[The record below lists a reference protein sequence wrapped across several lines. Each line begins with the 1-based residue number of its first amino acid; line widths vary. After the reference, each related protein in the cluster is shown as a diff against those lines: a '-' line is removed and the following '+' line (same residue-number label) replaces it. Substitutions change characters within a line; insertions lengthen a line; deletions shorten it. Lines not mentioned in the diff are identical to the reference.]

1 MDLGVSMDVRVDT
14 GGLGSMIRGG
24 TGELLQMAF
33 GGQGY
38 VLVQPSESV
47 TEGGHQSGGKG
58 RRHARGLPRR
68 LTPSLR
74 CRNLR

>member
-1 MDLGVSMDVRVDT
+1 MDIRVDT

-24 TGELLQMAF
+24 TGELLQMSF

-47 TEGGHQSGGKG
+47 PQGSGSNQQSPGGMLGQF
-58 RRHARGLPRR
+58 LQ
-68 LTPSLR
+68 
-74 CRNLR
+74 

>member
-1 MDLGVSMDVRVDT
+1 MDVRVDT
-14 GGLGSMIRGG
+14 GGLASMVRGG

-47 TEGGHQSGGKG
+47 PQGAPGQSSASSMLGGFLQ
-58 RRHARGLPRR
+58 
-68 LTPSLR
+68 
-74 CRNLR
+74 